1 MFNSIQGEITG
12 KGPEYLWLQSGD
24 LEWDLAVSSTT
35 LQALPPL
42 GGRVRVWTWLQHTE
56 DTMKFFAFSSP
67 QERSLFLDLIK
78 VNGVG
83 PKAAMKFLSGMPWK
97 DLEAALE
104 AGDTAKLSKIPGMG
118 LKTAQKVVLALKG
131 RLQMSEDDAGGPGLF
146 SELVQSLADM
156 GFDRKAVEK
165 AVNSSSAEISEPD
178 PVKREKLLFQ
188 RALQKL
194 SGAE

>member
-24 LEWDLAVSSTT
+24 VEWDLAVSATT

-42 GGRVRVWTWLQHTE
+42 GSRVRVWTWLQHTE
-56 DTMKFFAFSSP
+56 DTMKFFAFSHP

-83 PKAAMKFLSGMPWK
+83 PKAAMKFLSGLPWK

-131 RLQMSEDDAGGPGLF
+131 RLQMAEEGNSGPALF
-146 SELVQSLADM
+146 AELVQSLADM

-165 AVNSSSAEISEPD
+165 AVASASGEIVEGD
-178 PVKREKLLFQ
+178 EAKREKLLFQ